1 MNDLFRNIWVF
12 IFAMAI
18 SGCTNPTPPGM
29 GVVAL
34 TPALTEVVL
43 ELGKGDQL
51 IATSTYT
58 TDERAAKVRRIP
70 TNGILEIVTAMHP
83 RFVLTQGNESVM
95 TQKFEKM
102 QIETLVLPMTTTDDI
117 EHAVMTVGK
126 ALNASKTANSVVSA
140 MQDDLANN
148 RSTYDTLSP
157 RPKVLIVVDR
167 LDMRM
172 QQFYIAQKPAFLADL
187 FEGCGMSVISGGDA
201 PWARIDAEK
210 LYQLNPEYIA
220 FLERS
225 PENAAETKREFSNRF
240 SGLNAVKNDR
250 LIVYDRADITI
261 PGPNSGKRQTALC
274 EHIHAFLGHDPHSE
288 SQTAPNE

>member
-18 SGCTNPTPPGM
+18 SGCTNPTPPGT

-126 ALNASKTANSVVSA
+126 ALNA
-140 MQDDLANN
+140 QI
-148 RSTYDTLSP
+148 R
-157 RPKVLIVVDR
+157 R
-167 LDMRM
+167 
-172 QQFYIAQKPAFLADL
+172 F
-187 FEGCGMSVISGGDA
+187 GDA
-201 PWARIDAEK
+201 RRLGKQSLDLRHTLAAPK
-210 LYQLNPEYIA
+210 
-220 FLERS
+220 S
-225 PENAAETKREFSNRF
+225 PHRR
-240 SGLNAVKNDR
+240 
-250 LIVYDRADITI
+250 
-261 PGPNSGKRQTALC
+261 RQT
-274 EHIHAFLGHDPHSE
+274 
-288 SQTAPNE
+288 

>member
-1 MNDLFRNIWVF
+1 MNDLFWNIWVF

-18 SGCTNPTPPGM
+18 SGCTNPTPPGT

-117 EHAVMTVGK
+117 EH
-126 ALNASKTANSVVSA
+126 
-140 MQDDLANN
+140 
-148 RSTYDTLSP
+148 R
-157 RPKVLIVVDR
+157 
-167 LDMRM
+167 
-172 QQFYIAQKPAFLADL
+172 KP
-187 FEGCGMSVISGGDA
+187 GVQNG
-201 PWARIDAEK
+201 
-210 LYQLNPEYIA
+210 
-220 FLERS
+220 
-225 PENAAETKREFSNRF
+225 
-240 SGLNAVKNDR
+240 
-250 LIVYDRADITI
+250 
-261 PGPNSGKRQTALC
+261 
-274 EHIHAFLGHDPHSE
+274 
-288 SQTAPNE
+288 